1 MRSLS
6 CLAVVVAALASFAC
20 GSAPES
26 AEASTHEFAIEGING
41 LTRVTVDTEAGSC
54 TVDNVRFG
62 RCTLTRTSSVDII
75 SGQALELCD
84 LETDNGSM
92 HSFECDDAASEAAAA
107 VDRYRERVAHCPE
120 GG

>member
-20 GSAPES
+20 GTAPE
-26 AEASTHEFAIEGING
+26 ANEGSTHEFSLEGVDG
-41 LTRVTVDTEAGSC
+41 LTRVTVDTETGSC

-62 RCTLTRTSSVDII
+62 RCTLTSRPAVDII
-75 SGQALELCD
+75 SGHTLQVCD

-92 HSFECDDAASEAAAA
+92 HTFECDDAASNAAAA